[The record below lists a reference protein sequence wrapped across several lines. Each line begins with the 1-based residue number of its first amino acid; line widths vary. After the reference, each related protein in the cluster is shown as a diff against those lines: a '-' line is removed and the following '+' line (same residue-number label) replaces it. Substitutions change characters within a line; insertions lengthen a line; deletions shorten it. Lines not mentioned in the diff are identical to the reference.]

1 MQQLPPLLWHNQLK
15 LIISRNLNPTTLL
28 MEVHHHSH
36 HPKSWKE
43 YVQEFLMLFFAVF
56 LGFMAEYY
64 LEYRAERHKEH
75 DYLVSMKEDL
85 KADLV
90 EIDRGIM
97 GMEKIKSVG
106 QRLEKLLYK
115 PAWSDNEID
124 SIYILSLNLSATLIK
139 PNFATGTIDQLK
151 NAGGFRLIKN
161 QEIVHKISAYEKW
174 KQTILLQEESNS
186 HNWRNIHLLQNK
198 LLHVTTLGLPEKL
211 NDIRLDKAELER
223 IQKSTGSKFLT
234 SDKKTLYE
242 YANYIWVQRGYVA
255 YYEIMVKMEQQQAKE
270 LIKLIEEELEH

>member
-1 MQQLPPLLWHNQLK
+1 
-15 LIISRNLNPTTLL
+15 

-43 YVQEFLMLFFAVF
+43 YIQEFLMLFFAVF

-115 PAWSDNEID
+115 PA
-124 SIYILSLNLSATLIK
+124 
-139 PNFATGTIDQLK
+139 
-151 NAGGFRLIKN
+151 
-161 QEIVHKISAYEKW
+161 
-174 KQTILLQEESNS
+174 
-186 HNWRNIHLLQNK
+186 
-198 LLHVTTLGLPEKL
+198 
-211 NDIRLDKAELER
+211 
-223 IQKSTGSKFLT
+223 
-234 SDKKTLYE
+234 
-242 YANYIWVQRGYVA
+242 
-255 YYEIMVKMEQQQAKE
+255 
-270 LIKLIEEELEH
+270 

>member
-1 MQQLPPLLWHNQLK
+1 
-15 LIISRNLNPTTLL
+15 

-43 YVQEFLMLFFAVF
+43 YIQEFLMLFFAVF

-90 EIDRGIM
+90 EIDRGIV
-97 GMEKIKSVG
+97 GMEKVKLIGGK
-106 QRLEKLLYK
+106 LEKLLYK
-115 PAWSDNEID
+115 PVWNEAEID
-124 SIYILSLNLSATLIK
+124 SIYFWSINLTATIVK
-139 PNFATGTIDQLK
+139 PNFSTGTTDQLK
-151 NAGGFRLIKN
+151 NAGGYRLIKN
-161 QEIVHKISAYEKW
+161 PEIVRKISDYEKW
-174 KQTILLQEESNS
+174 KLTIVLQEESNW
-186 HNWRNIHLLQNK
+186 HNWRNIHLMQNK
-198 LLHVTTLGLPEKL
+198 LLHITTLGLPEKL
-211 NDIRLDKAELER
+211 HDTRIDKAELER
-223 IQKSTGSKFLT
+223 IKESTGSKFLT
-234 SDKKTLYE
+234 SDKKTFYE

-255 YYEIMVKMEQQQAKE
+255 YFEIMVKMEQQQAKE

>member
-1 MQQLPPLLWHNQLK
+1 MQQSPPLLWHNQLK
-15 LIISRNLNPTTLL
+15 LIISRNLNPTTLP

-115 PAWSDNEID
+115 PVWSDNEID

-161 QEIVHKISAYEKW
+161 QEIVRKISAYEKW
-174 KQTILLQEESNS
+174 KQTIVLQEESNS
-186 HNWRNIHLLQNK
+186 HNWKIFTFYK
-198 LLHVTTLGLPEKL
+198 
-211 NDIRLDKAELER
+211 I
-223 IQKSTGSKFLT
+223 
-234 SDKKTLYE
+234 
-242 YANYIWVQRGYVA
+242 A
-255 YYEIMVKMEQQQAKE
+255 YYM
-270 LIKLIEEELEH
+270 